1 MIQRIQTIYYLLGS
15 LSLAASAWLDALVAT
30 NLQPSE
36 TMRVNAFE
44 IIYKQQAPV
53 VQNLSEK
60 QIPITVLVF
69 FSALMCFMAIFMYQ
83 NRKMQMRLGKT
94 VATLCLG
101 ILVAYSL
108 LAFMASAQF
117 MHGKPFANYGFTPQ
131 LGFAFILLAFVFAL
145 LGNKAVKKDE
155 DLVRSADRIR

>member
-1 MIQRIQTIYYLLGS
+1 MLWEMV
-15 LSLAASAWLDALVAT
+15 LSASWRTAMSGETDPVVLVAT
-30 NLQPSE
+30 
-36 TMRVNAFE
+36 
-44 IIYKQQAPV
+44 
-53 VQNLSEK
+53 
-60 QIPITVLVF
+60 VF
-69 FSALMCFMAIFMYQ
+69 
-83 NRKMQMRLGKT
+83 
-94 VATLCLG
+94 CLG